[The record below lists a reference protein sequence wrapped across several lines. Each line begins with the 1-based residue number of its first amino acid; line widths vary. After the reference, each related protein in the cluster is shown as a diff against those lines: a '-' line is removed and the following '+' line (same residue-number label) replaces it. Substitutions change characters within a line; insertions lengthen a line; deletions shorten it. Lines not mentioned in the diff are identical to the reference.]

1 MGRLVKLLSFI
12 ILVGVVTWM
21 AAQNSHRVPIN
32 YFKGRPIPLLGYEV
46 GPQGERQVRPVPVY
60 LLVLGCIFIGGLLA
74 GLLLM
79 GPQVRLV
86 RENQELRRKMAEQ
99 REELDVLRKIPIGS
113 QNEEDKEPSMEPIPT
128 S

>member
-1 MGRLVKLLSFI
+1 MGRLVKVLSFI
-12 ILVGVVTWM
+12 ILLGVLTWM
-21 AAQNSHRVPIN
+21 AAQNSHTVPIN

-46 GPQGERQVRPVPVY
+46 GPQGERQVRPLPVY

-74 GLLLM
+74 GLFLI
-79 GPQVRLV
+79 GPQIRLV

-99 REELDVLRKIPIGS
+99 REELDVLRKIPIGGQS
-113 QNEEDKEPSMEPIPT
+113 EEDEETSMEPIST